1 MEDKQSL
8 KQYIQFIIDYGG
20 KQIDN
25 QIINQAKVE
34 LFGFIDLKKVCED
47 IQKEIIVIYRK
58 DIKYNKISIPQY
70 IQSLTQSSPE
80 EKSKIAQEF
89 SSLGHN
95 QIRAIVQRTIQ
106 VVDKINEELNCFA
119 MEVST

>member
-70 IQSLTQSSPE
+70 IQSLTRGSPE